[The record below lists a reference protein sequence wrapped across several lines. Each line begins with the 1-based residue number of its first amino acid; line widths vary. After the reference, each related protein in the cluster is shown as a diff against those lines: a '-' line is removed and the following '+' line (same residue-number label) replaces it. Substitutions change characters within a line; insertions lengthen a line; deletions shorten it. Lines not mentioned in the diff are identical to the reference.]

1 MDIIFLHDFKT
12 KTLIGIYPW
21 ERVVPQTIQL
31 DLEIA
36 LPTSRACQ
44 SDNIEDALDYALII
58 ERINEILANRHFSLL
73 EALAEHIA
81 QTILTEFQSPWVKV
95 SIAKLGIIRGVKKL
109 GVRIER
115 KTDIE
120 HSKNITSMDSNLI

>member
-1 MDIIFLHDFKT
+1 MDIIFLHDFKA
-12 KTLIGIYPW
+12 KTLIGICPW
-21 ERVVPQTIQL
+21 ERMVPQTIRI

-58 ERINEILANRHFSLL
+58 ERINEILAEKHFSLL

-81 QTILTEFQSPWVKV
+81 QTILKEFRSPWVKV
-95 SIAKLGIIRGVKKL
+95 SVAKLGIICGVKRL
-109 GVRIER
+109 GICIER
-115 KTDIE
+115 R
-120 HSKNITSMDSNLI
+120 SNAL

>member
-1 MDIIFLHDFKT
+1 MDIIFLHDFKA

-44 SDNIEDALDYALII
+44 SDKIEDALDYALII

-81 QTILTEFQSPWVKV
+81 QTILSEFQSPWVKISV
-95 SIAKLGIIRGVKKL
+95 AKLGIIRGVKKL
-109 GVRIER
+109 GVCIER
-115 KTDIE
+115 SADVA
-120 HSKNITSMDSNLI
+120 SAQ